1 MSRSKAFVVVTGLA
15 LSSAAS
21 CTPQVKIQEQP
32 LTMAPEPADTIFVG
46 GHILTMDPKN
56 PTVEAVAVRG
66 SGITIVGKR
75 DEAMKHHGVGT
86 KIVELQGKTLLP
98 GFIDAHGSISNMA
111 ARLDRVNLSPPP
123 LGPVRSIADI
133 QNELRKAMSAR
144 PILPGRWLVGDGY
157 DQSQLVDKRAPTREE
172 LDAVSKDVPIALFQA
187 TRAEMTANSPALA
200 AAKITA
206 ETPDP
211 QGGTIVRRAGSQ
223 EPTGVVQQ
231 RAALVL
237 RGAIPEAPMDERLT
251 MLDRAQDVYASFGV
265 TTAKDG
271 GTTATDIAM
280 FNQAVLGGRLKID
293 VVAFPIA
300 EEAERASVAQSLGV
314 YRGNFKIGG
323 FELVVDG
330 SVSTKTAFLGEPYAT
345 PPEGKGAD
353 YRGMAEHTD
362 PVLAQYLRTAF
373 SRRLQVVAHVSGDG
387 AVDHFLEGV
396 ATAMKF
402 VPKSSD
408 HRPVLVG
415 GQVITEAQLARMKE
429 LSVTPSFFAAE
440 TYFWGDVDRGILG
453 ADRANRLVPA
463 QSAVQHGLHVTF
475 ANESPVA
482 PPDILGAMWA
492 ATTRTTR
499 TGETLGADQRVAVD
513 VALRAVTSEAAW
525 QSREEDRKGM
535 LKTNLAADFVI
546 LSANPLEVGPDGLKK
561 IEILE
566 TIKGGKTIYQ
576 RGQAAPKK

>member
-15 LSSAAS
+15 LSCAVS

-32 LTMAPEPADTIFVG
+32 LTMAPEPADTIYVG
-46 GHILTMDPKN
+46 GRILTMDPKN

-75 DEAMKHHGVGT
+75 DEAMKHRGVDT

-98 GFIDAHGSISNMA
+98 GFIDAHGSIANMA
-111 ARLDRVNLSPPP
+111 ASLDHVNLAPPP

-144 PILPGRWLVGDGY
+144 PVLPGRWLLGDGY
-157 DQSQLVDKRAPTREE
+157 DQSQLVDKRAPTRED

-187 TRAEMTANSPALA
+187 TRAEMTANSRALA

-211 QGGTIVRRAGSQ
+211 PGGTIVRRAGSQ

-231 RAALVL
+231 RAVLALK
-237 RGAIPEAPMDERLT
+237 GAVPEVPMDERLA

-265 TTAKDG
+265 TTAKDA
-271 GTTATDIAM
+271 GTTAGDMAM
-280 FNQAVLGGRLKID
+280 FNRAVLGGRLKID

-300 EEAERASVAQSLGV
+300 EQVEQASVAQSLGV

-323 FELVVDG
+323 FEIVVDG
-330 SVSTKTAFLGEPYAT
+330 SVSTKSAFLAEPYAT

-387 AVDHFLEGV
+387 GVDHFLEGV

-415 GQVITEAQLARMKE
+415 GQVITDAQLARMKE
-429 LSVTPSFFAAE
+429 LGVTPSFLAAE

-453 ADRANRLVPA
+453 PERANRLVPA
-463 QSAVQHGLHVTF
+463 QSAVQHGLRVTF
-475 ANESPVA
+475 CNESPVA
-482 PPDILGAMWA
+482 PPDILGTMWA

-499 TGETLGADQRVAVD
+499 SGETLGADQRVAVD

-525 QSREEDRKGM
+525 QSREEDRKGV
-535 LKTNLAADFVI
+535 LKTDLAADFVI
-546 LSANPLEVGPDGLKK
+546 LSANPLEVGPDGLKN
-561 IEILE
+561 IEVLE
-566 TIKGGKTIYQ
+566 TIKGGKTIYL
-576 RGQAAPKK
+576 RGQAPPKK